1 MSTAPGQ
8 TASVRGSQEAAASP
22 ADVSEIGSGASAGA
36 TYPGAIASDAATARL
51 LPVADNRRCLAWA
64 TGYARRRPGLLAA
77 ALGAMVVTAA
87 MGLAAPLATG
97 EIVQALV
104 ERRGRGA
111 AIGPV
116 IRLALAVLVGALAA
130 RAAGRLSAR
139 LVLPAVAELREDV
152 LAAAVALPVD
162 VAEAGGSGDLISRVC
177 NDVDQITDAAQESLA
192 DFTSAALAIC
202 AAFIGLAA
210 LDWRFLLAAL
220 PAVPIQLWTL
230 RWYLRSSRPVYAAG
244 RIAEGRRTESLLG
257 TFAALPTVRAL
268 RLGPA
273 RRAAAAQ
280 SSLDAVSYEIQA
292 TRLATRF
299 YGRLNGAE
307 LIGLGT
313 ILATAAV
320 LIHDGGTTV
329 GAATSAALFFVGL
342 FNPINTVLGVFD
354 DLQQAGAGIARLLG
368 VRDHAAVVVPA
379 SGRGAAADTD
389 TATATAD
396 TDADAD
402 ASLVIDEVS
411 FRYGPPGGPGR
422 PGTPEA
428 VSGISI
434 DIAPD
439 RHVAVVGV
447 SGSGKSTL
455 AGLAAGLY
463 TPGSGSVTIG
473 GTPVAGR
480 VALIAQQPHLFAGT
494 VADNLRLAAPKADD
508 AQISA
513 ALTATGALP
522 WVSALPQGTDTLIGA
537 GGHPLTGGQAQHLAL
552 ARLLLLDP
560 PFVILDEAT
569 AEGGSDAAR
578 SLDAAARAAIRD
590 RGALIIAHRLSQVV
604 AAAQIV
610 VLADGRAVERG
621 THDELLAADGHYAHL
636 WQAWSRHR
644 T

>member
-1 MSTAPGQ
+1 MAPVTAP
-8 TASVRGSQEAAASP
+8 A
-22 ADVSEIGSGASAGA
+22 
-36 TYPGAIASDAATARL
+36 AATARL
-51 LPVADNRRCLAWA
+51 LPVADNRHCLAWA
-64 TGYARRRPGLLAA
+64 TGHARRRPGLLAA

-111 AIGPV
+111 AVGPV
-116 IRLALAVLVGALAA
+116 IGLALAVLVGALAA
-130 RAAGRLSAR
+130 RTAGRLSAR

-177 NDVDQITDAAQESLA
+177 NDVDQITEAAQESLA
-192 DFTSAALAIC
+192 DFTSAALAVC

-273 RRAAAAQ
+273 RRAAAAR

-368 VRDHAAVVVPA
+368 VRDHEAVPVPVPVPRSDRAA
-379 SGRGAAADTD
+379 AAADS
-389 TATATAD
+389 
-396 TDADAD
+396 
-402 ASLVIDEVS
+402 SLIIDEVS
-411 FRYGPPGGPGR
+411 FRYGPPG
-422 PGTPEA
+422 TQEA

-434 DIAPD
+434 DVAPG

-473 GTPVAGR
+473 GAPVAGR

-494 VADNLRLAAPKADD
+494 VADNLRLAAPEADD
-508 AQISA
+508 ARISA
-513 ALTATGALP
+513 VLATTGALS
-522 WVSALPQGTDTLIGA
+522 WVSALPQGTETLIGA

-578 SLDAAARAAIRD
+578 SLDEAARAATRD

-610 VLADGRAVERG
+610 VLADGRVVERG

-636 WQAWSRHR
+636 WLAWSRHR
-644 T
+644 S